1 MQRSTSVPTQG
12 LNGIHS
18 GAAENNASNLKNVE
32 EEPTDA
38 LKLPLSIVDKI
49 VPCSHANCDHTC
61 SNCVNSLGLIEQT
74 GTTAVRGSLSAQELA
89 AALAENGSSD
99 GCDGAFPVAT
109 SGSSASG
116 NSKSAT
122 AGVHRGHKLAG
133 LGKLL
138 KPWKW
143 KRKKKNGQQPKL
155 LEEQAANAGA
165 ADTVE
170 APDTAGFD
178 SNSVPSPGLQSASPT
193 ARVSGGVPVLPVG
206 PAALGGAGG
215 GQPPGMSMLRHV
227 SSTPKSGETSVS
239 DNRPLAIVSANS
251 KQQHHNN
258 NNNQSISSA
267 PTVDLSYSSAAG
279 QSQHLMLQKQLI
291 QRQQQLLAASASA
304 TVPVSPLAND
314 YSDEDDSNTNN
325 NNSSSNNNHHNSD
338 SDSDEAAN
346 VDQQSGDRFYDDVA
360 DEDDDDI
367 DEDSSIDGDEEADDS
382 VPGMEGYEQ
391 VPAKQPDLSRQ
402 PERGII
408 KLPGSK
414 GKDKASRSG
423 TRPAAVT
430 TANTS
435 PSSAAAADTSGGSST
450 AGAAPRS
457 GLAAKIKRKDS
468 LARFLESQKVE
479 RRQIL
484 SVRRVPSQER
494 REERD
499 RIGSVLERRLS
510 QRPTPEE
517 LQCRNILHNKSEAA
531 LETEKQQIIKYL
543 TRKLSFRPTIQ
554 ELREKRIIR
563 FNDYVEVTDTEEY
576 DRAVDKPW
584 TRLTA
589 VDKARIRKELNDFKA
604 YEMPV
609 HEESKRF
616 TRFHKP

>member
-1 MQRSTSVPTQG
+1 
-12 LNGIHS
+12 
-18 GAAENNASNLKNVE
+18 AAETNASNLKNVE

-38 LKLPLSIVDKI
+38 ASKLPLSIVDKI
-49 VPCSHANCDHTC
+49 VPCSHANCDYTC

-89 AALAENGSSD
+89 AALAENGSGD

-116 NSKSAT
+116 NSKSAA

-155 LEEQAANAGA
+155 PEEQAANAGA
-165 ADTVE
+165 ADTVD
-170 APDTAGFD
+170 APDTAGSD
-178 SNSVPSPGLQSASPT
+178 SNFVPSPGLPSASPT

-206 PAALGGAGG
+206 PATLGGAGG
-215 GQPPGMSMLRHV
+215 GQPPGMSLLRHV

-239 DNRPLAIVSANS
+239 DNRPLAIVSADSNQ
-251 KQQHHNN
+251 KHHNN

-291 QRQQQLLAASASA
+291 Q
-304 TVPVSPLAND
+304 
-314 YSDEDDSNTNN
+314 
-325 NNSSSNNNHHNSD
+325 H
-338 SDSDEAAN
+338 
-346 VDQQSGDRFYDDVA
+346 
-360 DEDDDDI
+360 DDDI

-435 PSSAAAADTSGGSST
+435 PSSAAAADTSSGSST